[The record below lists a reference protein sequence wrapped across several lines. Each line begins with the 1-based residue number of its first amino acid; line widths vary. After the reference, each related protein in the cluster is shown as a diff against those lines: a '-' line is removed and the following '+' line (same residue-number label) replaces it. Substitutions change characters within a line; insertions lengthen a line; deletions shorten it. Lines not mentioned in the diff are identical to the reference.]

1 MWLSRHQIR
10 FHEYTIAPLAPSLP
24 PPEVGGACDASELPV
39 QESSVF
45 FVQVM
50 LHHSNQDVFT
60 AGRNLNG
67 STISLEFFSSIYF
80 LMKIPD

>member
-10 FHEYTIAPLAPSLP
+10 FHEYTIAPLAPSAAL
-24 PPEVGGACDASELPV
+24 ASELPV